1 MKLRTIST
9 IVALSLAIPLGASA
23 ITSEAQTNPS
33 FSEGNTSIISQ
44 RPSEA
49 SPHRGRKGRGQRW
62 ERMMEELDLTSAQR
76 EEIKDIRE
84 KYSSEYPAFK
94 EEIKA
99 NRQKMQ
105 SLLASDASKS
115 ELRRQHQQMQ
125 SLRQKMGDRIFEA
138 MLEMREVLTSEQ
150 RTKMAELIKERSDS
164 RGFHR
169 FY

>member
-1 MKLRTIST
+1 MKRRTIST
-9 IVALSLAIPLGASA
+9 LAALFLAIPLGASA

-33 FSEGNTSIISQ
+33 FSEDNTSIISQ
-44 RPSEA
+44 
-49 SPHRGRKGRGQRW
+49 RGRKGRGQRW

-84 KYSSEYPAFK
+84 KYSSQDPDFK

-99 NRQKMQ
+99 SRQKMQ

-115 ELRRQHQQMQ
+115 ELRRQHQEMQ
-125 SLRQKMGDRIFEA
+125 NLRQKMGDRKFEA

-150 RTKMAELIKERSDS
+150 RAKMAQLIKERSDS

-169 FY
+169 FH

>member
-1 MKLRTIST
+1 MKRRTIST
-9 IVALSLAIPLGASA
+9 LAALLLAIPLGASA

-33 FSEGNTSIISQ
+33 FSENNTSIISQ
-44 RPSEA
+44 
-49 SPHRGRKGRGQRW
+49 RGRKGRGQRW

-76 EEIKDIRE
+76 SEIKDIRE
-84 KYSSEYPAFK
+84 KYSSEDTSFK

-99 NRQKMQ
+99 SRQKMQ

-115 ELRRQHQQMQ
+115 ELRQQHQQMQ
-125 SLRQKMGDRIFEA
+125 NLRQKMGDRKFEA

-150 RTKMAELIKERSDS
+150 RAKMAQLIKERSNS

-169 FY
+169 FQ